1 MRSLTFVALILT
13 VALTLRCVT
22 LGAAVA
28 GPTQHGEGGH
38 AMSAGV
44 PDERTAADDSRG
56 SIGVRGHWV
65 IEVHDPDGDLVTRRE
80 FDNALTTTG
89 QDLLSLYLGR
99 AQAPGMWQIRLLG
112 TPAPCTITVG
122 GGIVGSNP
130 GCFLL
135 EARPG
140 ISNTLPGMTRNLVVT
155 SEPLKLAG
163 SIAVTQ
169 AGQISNVA
177 TFSDSCGAA
186 LIALV
191 ATANCIGAYNALP
204 FIGNAF
210 FTATDIAPIS
220 LLAGQLVTV
229 SVTITFSSAP

>member
-1 MRSLTFVALILT
+1 MRAQTLLVLIMT
-13 VALTLRCVT
+13 VALTLPCVIRGT
-22 LGAAVA
+22 AMA
-28 GPTQHGEGGH
+28 GPTRSEDVEG
-38 AMSAGV
+38 AMSAAV
-44 PDERTAADDSRG
+44 PDEQVPADDSRG
-56 SIGVRGHWV
+56 SIRVRGHWV
-65 IEVHDPDGDLVTRRE
+65 IEVHDPDGGLVTRRE

-99 AQAPGMWQIRLLG
+99 AQAPGLWQIRLLG
-112 TPAPCTITVG
+112 TPAPCTITPGVG
-122 GGIVGSNP
+122 APYP
-130 GCFLL
+130 GCFLM

-140 ISNTLPGMTRNLVVT
+140 ISTTQPGLTRNLVVT

-163 SIAVTQ
+163 SISVIQ

-186 LIALV
+186 PSALAPT
-191 ATANCIGAYNALP
+191 ATCIGVYLATPYAFN
-204 FIGNAF
+204 GF
-210 FTATDIAPIS
+210 FTATDITPIS